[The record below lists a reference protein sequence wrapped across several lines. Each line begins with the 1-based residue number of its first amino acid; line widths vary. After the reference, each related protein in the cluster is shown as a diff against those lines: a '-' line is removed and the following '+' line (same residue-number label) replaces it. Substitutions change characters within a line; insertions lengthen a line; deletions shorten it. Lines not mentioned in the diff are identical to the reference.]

1 MTSPVLSSIV
11 AAGYEY
17 QQADDDFDTEINNT
31 EFDLGVVYEPSEE
44 LSVTVGGGYANR
56 QERST
61 PANGPRTTQDNSGIA
76 LRLLADYEAE
86 YLDFSLTTRYTN
98 AAPSSRFSGDFRIR
112 YDLPRGGITARAFQ
126 NYGLG
131 SEGDD
136 RRVTGVGLGYS
147 LQVNSVSTLLFDF
160 NAANSASAD
169 DDSDDPDRSRLDF
182 TAQYTRNFTQLVAAS
197 VGYTLTQRYEDPEDA
212 TSNRVFFQIG
222 RSFVTGF

>member
-1 MTSPVLSSIV
+1 M
-11 AAGYEY
+11 
-17 QQADDDFDTEINNT
+17 
-31 EFDLGVVYEPSEE
+31 
-44 LSVTVGGGYANR
+44 
-56 QERST
+56 
-61 PANGPRTTQDNSGIA
+61 PASRCA
-76 LRLLADYEAE
+76 CLADYEAE
-86 YLDFSLTTRYTN
+86 YLDFNLTTRYTN
-98 AAPSSRFSGDFRIR
+98 AAPSSRFSGDFRLR

-136 RRVTGVGLGYS
+136 RRVTGIGLGYS

-160 NAANSASAD
+160 SAANSASAD

-197 VGYTLTQRYEDPEDA
+197 VGYTLTQRYEDPDDA
-212 TSNRVFFQIG
+212 TSNRVFFQVG